1 VVLKNQV
8 DNFMGVADILT
19 YLFVAIKTGY
29 SNKQKYTYTRYNV
42 FCLELIHIFF
52 KQEFIEGYSID
63 FVNKKV
69 KIKLKYYNS
78 KPLIL
83 NIDLLTF
90 PSLKN
95 YLNCFNLK
103 KAVKKYDYFYVFTTQ
118 GFIFS
123 KNIDILNHIKIGG
136 QLLFGLKIYID

>member
-1 VVLKNQV
+1 MVLKNLV

-19 YLFVAIKTGY
+19 YLFVSIKT
-29 SNKQKYTYTRYNV
+29 SSASKQKYAYSRYNT
-42 FCLELIHIFF
+42 FCLELLHIFF
-52 KQEFIEGYSID
+52 KQQFIEGYTID
-63 FVNKKV
+63 FATRKV

-78 KPLIL
+78 RSIIS

-95 YLNCFNLK
+95 YLNCLNLRK
-103 KAVKKYDYFYVFTTQ
+103 VAKKYDYFYVFTTK

-123 KNIDILNHIKIGG
+123 NDVNFFKELKIGG